1 MRRIFTDYPRVGSTT
16 MLVQQLRSEGI
27 TTKSWT
33 ALSGKDRIGKLIDKG
48 ALYKILNNP
57 LYIGEMRHQG
67 ACFPGEHE
75 AIITR
80 GQWEVVQTALASK
93 PHGSKK
99 GQIRQERPALL
110 KGLIFTPDGRAMT
123 PTSTNGSS
131 GRTYRSATGMDELQ
145 VAVALGRIDLVWDQ
159 LFPLEQHRIV
169 QLLVERI
176 IVSPNEFQVKLH
188 PNGVESLALDAMRNP
203 GGSRAAR
210 QVEKASARGPTP
222 STSPATLCCCAP
234 PTAA

>member
-1 MRRIFTDYPRVGSTT
+1 
-16 MLVQQLRSEGI
+16 
-27 TTKSWT
+27 
-33 ALSGKDRIGKLIDKG
+33 
-48 ALYKILNNP
+48 
-57 LYIGEMRHQG
+57 MRHLG

-123 PTSTNGSS
+123 PTSTKGSS

-145 VAVALGRIDLVWDQ
+145 VAVALGRIDLVWD
-159 LFPLEQHRIV
+159 LHFPLEQHPII

-188 PNGVESLALDAMRNP
+188 PKGVENLANEVIRNP
-203 GGSRAAR
+203 AGPRAGK
-210 QVEKASARGPTP
+210 QVEEALA
-222 STSPATLCCCAP
+222 
-234 PTAA
+234 